1 MRTLLEVDNVSVSF
15 DGFKAVD
22 NLSFTIGYNELQAII
37 GPNGAGKTTFMDIIT
52 GQTKPDS
59 GNILWGE
66 KSTNLN
72 KKNETEIALL
82 GIGRK
87 FQKPTVFE
95 NKTLIENLILSQKK
109 NRNPFNVLFQRNSEY
124 DIKNIIKILKDINL
138 FKIKDKR
145 AGDISHGQKQWL
157 EIGMLLTQNPKLLLV
172 DEPAAGMTPNERN
185 QTVQILKK
193 LSKSSSIIV
202 VEHDMEFVRNLNCRV
217 TVLNEGSILSS
228 GSIDFVSHRII
239 LFRKVEC
246 PELSLIVLVRFL
258 LLLLVGYF
266 HRQL

>member
-1 MRTLLEVDNVSVSF
+1 MITLLEVDNVSVSF
-15 DGFKAVD
+15 DGFKAVN

-66 KSTNLN
+66 KSTNLI

-95 NKTLIENLILSQKK
+95 NKSLIENLILSQKK

-124 DIKNIIKILKDINL
+124 DIKNIIKILTDINL
-138 FKIKDKR
+138 FNIKEKR
-145 AGDISHGQKQWL
+145 AGEISHGQKQWL

-228 GSIDFVSHRII
+228 GSIDFVSQNEEVIEVYLGR
-239 LFRKVEC
+239 
-246 PELSLIVLVRFL
+246 
-258 LLLLVGYF
+258 
-266 HRQL
+266 

>member
-1 MRTLLEVDNVSVSF
+1 MITLLEVDNVSVSF
-15 DGFKAVD
+15 DGFKAVN

-66 KSTNLN
+66 KSTNLI

-95 NKTLIENLILSQKK
+95 NKSLIENLILSQKK
-109 NRNPFNVLFQRNSEY
+109 NRNPFNVLFQRNSKY

-228 GSIDFVSHRII
+228 GSIDFVSQNEEVIEVYLGR
-239 LFRKVEC
+239 
-246 PELSLIVLVRFL
+246 
-258 LLLLVGYF
+258 
-266 HRQL
+266 

>member
-1 MRTLLEVDNVSVSF
+1 MITLLEVDNVSVSF
-15 DGFKAVD
+15 DGFKAVN

-66 KSTNLN
+66 KSINLI

-95 NKTLIENLILSQKK
+95 NKSLIENLILSQKK

-202 VEHDMEFVRNLNCRV
+202 VEHDMQFVRNLNCRV

-228 GSIDFVSHRII
+228 GSIDFVSQNEEVIEVYLGR
-239 LFRKVEC
+239 
-246 PELSLIVLVRFL
+246 
-258 LLLLVGYF
+258 
-266 HRQL
+266 

>member
-1 MRTLLEVDNVSVSF
+1 MITLLEVDNVSVSF
-15 DGFKAVD
+15 DGFKAVN

-66 KSTNLN
+66 KSTNLI

-95 NKTLIENLILSQKK
+95 NKSLIENLILSQKK
-109 NRNPFNVLFQRNSEY
+109 NRNPFNVLFQRNSEHN
-124 DIKNIIKILKDINL
+124 IKNIIKILKDINL

-228 GSIDFVSHRII
+228 GSIDFVSQNEEVIEVYLGR
-239 LFRKVEC
+239 
-246 PELSLIVLVRFL
+246 
-258 LLLLVGYF
+258 
-266 HRQL
+266 

>member
-1 MRTLLEVDNVSVSF
+1 MITLLEVDNVSVSF
-15 DGFKAVD
+15 DGFKAVN

-66 KSTNLN
+66 KSTNLI

-95 NKTLIENLILSQKK
+95 NKSLIENLILSQKK
-109 NRNPFNVLFQRNSEY
+109 NRNPFNVLFQRNSEH

-138 FKIKDKR
+138 LNIKDKR

-228 GSIDFVSHRII
+228 GSIDFVSQNEDVIEVYLGR
-239 LFRKVEC
+239 
-246 PELSLIVLVRFL
+246 
-258 LLLLVGYF
+258 
-266 HRQL
+266 

>member
-66 KSTNLN
+66 KSTDLN

-95 NKTLIENLILSQKK
+95 NKSLIENLLLSQKK
-109 NRNPFNVLFQRNSEY
+109 NRNPFNVLFQRNSEHE
-124 DIKNIIKILKDINL
+124 INSIIKILKDINL
-138 FKIKDKR
+138 FNIKEKR
-145 AGDISHGQKQWL
+145 AGEISHGQKQWL

-228 GSIDFVSHRII
+228 GSIDFVSQNEEVIEVYLGR
-239 LFRKVEC
+239 
-246 PELSLIVLVRFL
+246 
-258 LLLLVGYF
+258 
-266 HRQL
+266 

>member
-1 MRTLLEVDNVSVSF
+1 MITLLEVDNVSVSF
-15 DGFKAVD
+15 DGFKAVN

-66 KSTNLN
+66 KSTNLI

-95 NKTLIENLILSQKK
+95 NKSLIQNLILSQKK

-228 GSIDFVSHRII
+228 GSIDFVSQNEEVIDVYLGR
-239 LFRKVEC
+239 
-246 PELSLIVLVRFL
+246 
-258 LLLLVGYF
+258 
-266 HRQL
+266 

>member
-1 MRTLLEVDNVSVSF
+1 
-15 DGFKAVD
+15 
-22 NLSFTIGYNELQAII
+22 
-37 GPNGAGKTTFMDIIT
+37 MDIIT

-66 KSTNLN
+66 KSTNLI

-95 NKTLIENLILSQKK
+95 NKSLIENLILSQKK

-228 GSIDFVSHRII
+228 GSIDFVSQNEEVIEVYLGR
-239 LFRKVEC
+239 
-246 PELSLIVLVRFL
+246 
-258 LLLLVGYF
+258 
-266 HRQL
+266 

>member
-109 NRNPFNVLFQRNSEY
+109 NRNPFNVLFQRNSEHE
-124 DIKNIIKILKDINL
+124 INSIIKILKNINL
-138 FKIKDKR
+138 FNIKEKR
-145 AGDISHGQKQWL
+145 AGEISHGQKQWL

-228 GSIDFVSHRII
+228 GSIDFVSQNEDVIEVYLGR
-239 LFRKVEC
+239 
-246 PELSLIVLVRFL
+246 
-258 LLLLVGYF
+258 
-266 HRQL
+266 

>member
-1 MRTLLEVDNVSVSF
+1 MITLLEVDNVSVSF
-15 DGFKAVD
+15 DGFKAVN

-66 KSTNLN
+66 KSTNLI

-95 NKTLIENLILSQKK
+95 NKSLIQNLILSQKK

-193 LSKSSSIIV
+193 LSKFSSIIV

-228 GSIDFVSHRII
+228 GSIDFVSQNE
-239 LFRKVEC
+239 KVIEVY
-246 PELSLIVLVRFL
+246 LGR
-258 LLLLVGYF
+258 
-266 HRQL
+266 

>member
-1 MRTLLEVDNVSVSF
+1 MITLLEVDNVSVSF
-15 DGFKAVD
+15 DGFKAVN

-52 GQTKPDS
+52 GQTKPAS

-66 KSTNLN
+66 KSTNLI

-95 NKTLIENLILSQKK
+95 NKSLIQNLILSQKK

-228 GSIDFVSHRII
+228 GSIDFVSQNEEVIEVYLGR
-239 LFRKVEC
+239 
-246 PELSLIVLVRFL
+246 
-258 LLLLVGYF
+258 
-266 HRQL
+266 

>member
-66 KSTNLN
+66 KSTNLI

-95 NKTLIENLILSQKK
+95 NKSLIENLILSQKK
-109 NRNPFNVLFQRNSEY
+109 NRNPFNVLFQRNSEHE
-124 DIKNIIKILKDINL
+124 INSIIKILKDINL
-138 FKIKDKR
+138 FNIKEKR
-145 AGDISHGQKQWL
+145 AGEISHGQKQWL

-228 GSIDFVSHRII
+228 GSIDFVSQNEEVIEVYLGR
-239 LFRKVEC
+239 
-246 PELSLIVLVRFL
+246 
-258 LLLLVGYF
+258 
-266 HRQL
+266 

>member
-95 NKTLIENLILSQKK
+95 NKSLIENLILSQKK
-109 NRNPFNVLFQRNSEY
+109 NRNPFNVLFQRNSEHE
-124 DIKNIIKILKDINL
+124 INSIIKILKDINL
-138 FKIKDKR
+138 FNIKEKR
-145 AGDISHGQKQWL
+145 AGEISHGQKQWL

-228 GSIDFVSHRII
+228 GSIDFVSQNDEVIEVYLGR
-239 LFRKVEC
+239 
-246 PELSLIVLVRFL
+246 
-258 LLLLVGYF
+258 
-266 HRQL
+266 

>member
-66 KSTNLN
+66 KSTDLN

-95 NKTLIENLILSQKK
+95 NKSLIENLILSQKK
-109 NRNPFNVLFQRNSEY
+109 NRNPFNVLFQRNSEHE
-124 DIKNIIKILKDINL
+124 INSIIKILKDINL
-138 FKIKDKR
+138 FNIKEKR
-145 AGDISHGQKQWL
+145 AGEISHGQKQWL

-193 LSKSSSIIV
+193 LSKTSSIIV

-228 GSIDFVSHRII
+228 GSIDFVSQNEEVIEVYLGR
-239 LFRKVEC
+239 
-246 PELSLIVLVRFL
+246 
-258 LLLLVGYF
+258 
-266 HRQL
+266 

>member
-1 MRTLLEVDNVSVSF
+1 MITLLEVDNVSVSF
-15 DGFKAVD
+15 DGFKAVN

-66 KSTNLN
+66 KSTNLI

-95 NKTLIENLILSQKK
+95 NKSLIENLILSQKK

-193 LSKSSSIIV
+193 LSKFSSIIV

-228 GSIDFVSHRII
+228 GSIDFVSQNDEVIEVYLGR
-239 LFRKVEC
+239 
-246 PELSLIVLVRFL
+246 
-258 LLLLVGYF
+258 
-266 HRQL
+266 

>member
-1 MRTLLEVDNVSVSF
+1 MTTLLEVDNVSVSF
-15 DGFKAVD
+15 DGFKAVN

-66 KSTNLN
+66 KSTNLI

-95 NKTLIENLILSQKK
+95 NKSLIENLILSQKK
-109 NRNPFNVLFQRNSEY
+109 NRNPFNVLFQRNSEH

-138 FKIKDKR
+138 LNIKDKR

-228 GSIDFVSHRII
+228 GSIDFVSQNEDVIEVYLGR
-239 LFRKVEC
+239 
-246 PELSLIVLVRFL
+246 
-258 LLLLVGYF
+258 
-266 HRQL
+266 

>member
-1 MRTLLEVDNVSVSF
+1 MITLLEVDNVSVSF
-15 DGFKAVD
+15 DGFKAVN

-66 KSTNLN
+66 KSTNLI

-95 NKTLIENLILSQKK
+95 NKSLIENLILSQKK

-228 GSIDFVSHRII
+228 GSIDFVSQNE
-239 LFRKVEC
+239 KVIEVY
-246 PELSLIVLVRFL
+246 LGR
-258 LLLLVGYF
+258 
-266 HRQL
+266 

>member
-1 MRTLLEVDNVSVSF
+1 M
-15 DGFKAVD
+15 
-22 NLSFTIGYNELQAII
+22 
-37 GPNGAGKTTFMDIIT
+37 
-52 GQTKPDS
+52 
-59 GNILWGE
+59 
-66 KSTNLN
+66 
-72 KKNETEIALL
+72 
-82 GIGRK
+82 
-87 FQKPTVFE
+87 
-95 NKTLIENLILSQKK
+95 
-109 NRNPFNVLFQRNSEY
+109 FQRNSEY

-228 GSIDFVSHRII
+228 GSIDFVSQNEEVIEVYLGR
-239 LFRKVEC
+239 
-246 PELSLIVLVRFL
+246 
-258 LLLLVGYF
+258 
-266 HRQL
+266 

>member
-1 MRTLLEVDNVSVSF
+1 MITLLEVDNVSVSF
-15 DGFKAVD
+15 DGFKAVN

-66 KSTNLN
+66 KSTNLI

-109 NRNPFNVLFQRNSEY
+109 NRNPFNVLFQRNSEHE
-124 DIKNIIKILKDINL
+124 INSIIKILKDINL

-145 AGDISHGQKQWL
+145 AGEISHGQKQWL

-228 GSIDFVSHRII
+228 GSIDFVSQNEDVIEVYLGR
-239 LFRKVEC
+239 
-246 PELSLIVLVRFL
+246 
-258 LLLLVGYF
+258 
-266 HRQL
+266 

>member
-1 MRTLLEVDNVSVSF
+1 MITLLEVDNVSVSF
-15 DGFKAVD
+15 DGFKAVN

-66 KSTNLN
+66 KSINLI

-95 NKTLIENLILSQKK
+95 NKSLIQNLILSQKK

-193 LSKSSSIIV
+193 LSKFSSIIV

-228 GSIDFVSHRII
+228 GSIDFVSQNE
-239 LFRKVEC
+239 KVIEVY
-246 PELSLIVLVRFL
+246 LGR
-258 LLLLVGYF
+258 
-266 HRQL
+266 

>member
-1 MRTLLEVDNVSVSF
+1 MITLLEVDNVSVSF
-15 DGFKAVD
+15 DGFKAVN

-66 KSTNLN
+66 KSTNLI

-95 NKTLIENLILSQKK
+95 NKSLIQNLILSQKK

-124 DIKNIIKILKDINL
+124 DIKNIIKILKDINR
-138 FKIKDKR
+138 FIIKDKR
-145 AGDISHGQKQWL
+145 AGELSHGQKQWL

-228 GSIDFVSHRII
+228 GSIDFVSQNEEVIEVYLGR
-239 LFRKVEC
+239 
-246 PELSLIVLVRFL
+246 
-258 LLLLVGYF
+258 
-266 HRQL
+266 

>member
-66 KSTNLN
+66 KSTNLI

-95 NKTLIENLILSQKK
+95 NKSLIENLILSQKK
-109 NRNPFNVLFQRNSEY
+109 NRNPFNVLFQRNSEH

-138 FKIKDKR
+138 LNIKDKR

-228 GSIDFVSHRII
+228 GSIDFVSQNEDVIEVYLGR
-239 LFRKVEC
+239 
-246 PELSLIVLVRFL
+246 
-258 LLLLVGYF
+258 
-266 HRQL
+266 

>member
-1 MRTLLEVDNVSVSF
+1 MITLLEVDNVSVSF
-15 DGFKAVD
+15 DGFKAVN

-66 KSTNLN
+66 KSTNLI

-95 NKTLIENLILSQKK
+95 NKSLIQNLILSQKK

-172 DEPAAGMTPNERN
+172 DEPAAGMTPNERH

-228 GSIDFVSHRII
+228 GSIDFVSQNDEVIEVYLGR
-239 LFRKVEC
+239 
-246 PELSLIVLVRFL
+246 
-258 LLLLVGYF
+258 
-266 HRQL
+266 

>member
-1 MRTLLEVDNVSVSF
+1 MITLLEVDNVSVSF
-15 DGFKAVD
+15 DGFKAVN

-66 KSTNLN
+66 KSTNLI

-95 NKTLIENLILSQKK
+95 NKSLIQNLILSQKK

-217 TVLNEGSILSS
+217 SVFNEGSILSS
-228 GSIDFVSHRII
+228 GSIDFVSQNEEVIEVYLGR
-239 LFRKVEC
+239 
-246 PELSLIVLVRFL
+246 
-258 LLLLVGYF
+258 
-266 HRQL
+266 

>member
-1 MRTLLEVDNVSVSF
+1 MITLLEVDNVSVSF
-15 DGFKAVD
+15 DGFKAVN

-66 KSTNLN
+66 KSTNLI

-95 NKTLIENLILSQKK
+95 NKSLIENLILSQKK
-109 NRNPFNVLFQRNSEY
+109 NRNPFNVLFQRNSEHE
-124 DIKNIIKILKDINL
+124 INSIIKILKDINL

-228 GSIDFVSHRII
+228 GSIDFVSQNEDVIEVYLGR
-239 LFRKVEC
+239 
-246 PELSLIVLVRFL
+246 
-258 LLLLVGYF
+258 
-266 HRQL
+266 